1 MTDESGARAAYRQ
14 RGPVASLML
23 FRLNLYW
30 LGLSVLWGGLS
41 IVYLPDRVEALV
53 GPDIKGT
60 MLGLITAVGVT
71 AAIAVQPLAGGLS
84 DRAWSRW
91 GRRRPM
97 MLAGALATSVFILL
111 LSLTASYAALLALIL
126 CAQISEN
133 TSRGAYKGVLP
144 DLVGITQMSRAS
156 SVNGIFNISGV
167 AIGAAIAGV
176 MLDAGVVW
184 GFLIV
189 GALTLAL
196 SAIASFALIPAGPL
210 FPAGHQPRL
219 LTELGQVVSQTR
231 AHPGFVRVIIS
242 RLVFFGAVL
251 ASDNT
256 LLYNLRDRLGIDN
269 PGQATSVLLG
279 ILLISAV
286 LVAWPAGMFGD
297 RFGRKKV
304 VYAACGL
311 GVIASLSAAFI
322 VSFGGMVV
330 AVSLLGMALGM
341 FTAGD
346 WALLVDKLPKPESA
360 GLYLGL
366 ANFAGAG
373 GDALGTL
380 WAGIALDLGNRVGH
394 LWGFSAVYLIMGAL
408 MALAAFILRPLQDEV
423 AVLAVDPAG

>member
-1 MTDESGARAAYRQ
+1 MTDTSGAAAYRQ

-60 MLGLITAVGVT
+60 MLGLITVVGVT
-71 AAIAVQPLAGGLS
+71 AAIVVQPLAGGLS

-97 MLAGALATSVFILL
+97 ILAGALATSVFILL

-156 SVNGIFNISGV
+156 SVNGIFSISGV
-167 AIGAAIAGV
+167 AIGAALAGA

-189 GALTLAL
+189 GSLTLAL
-196 SAIASFALIPAGPL
+196 TAIASFALIPAGPL

-219 LTELGQVVSQTR
+219 LTELGQVVAQTR

-256 LLYNLRDRLGIDN
+256 LLYNLRDRLGN
-269 PGQATSVLLG
+269 
-279 ILLISAV
+279 
-286 LVAWPAGMFGD
+286 
-297 RFGRKKV
+297 
-304 VYAACGL
+304 
-311 GVIASLSAAFI
+311 
-322 VSFGGMVV
+322 
-330 AVSLLGMALGM
+330 
-341 FTAGD
+341 
-346 WALLVDKLPKPESA
+346 
-360 GLYLGL
+360 
-366 ANFAGAG
+366 
-373 GDALGTL
+373 
-380 WAGIALDLGNRVGH
+380 
-394 LWGFSAVYLIMGAL
+394 
-408 MALAAFILRPLQDEV
+408 
-423 AVLAVDPAG
+423 